1 MTAHGDQVR
10 SRAKAVALEQLAE
23 GGPEAVS
30 VNAIGR
36 RLGVS
41 GPALYRHFANR
52 DDLLAALTLDAYE
65 ALAAALADAGD
76 VAGLAH
82 AYRDWALAQPHRYLL
97 LFAPPVPGFDAHRE
111 DLVAAARK
119 AMDTAPGRAG
129 HRRSSSAR
137 RWPGRALH
145 GLTSLELGG
154 NFESMGLDGRAL
166 LERELAAGF

>member
-10 SRAKAVALEQLAE
+10 ARAKAIALEQLAE

-36 RLGVS
+36 RMGVS

-65 ALAAALADAGD
+65 ALAAALAGADGVDAI
-76 VAGLAH
+76 AH
-82 AYRDWALAQPHRYLL
+82 AYRDWALAQPHRYGL

-119 AMDTAPGRAG
+119 AMDTLLAALGTDDVERATLAWS
-129 HRRSSSAR
+129 R
-137 RWPGRALH
+137 LH

-154 NFESMGLDGRAL
+154 NFESMGLDGRVL

>member
-1 MTAHGDQVR
+1 MTAYGDEVR
-10 SRAKAVALEQLAE
+10 GRAKAIALEQLAE

-36 RLGVS
+36 RMGVS

-65 ALAAALADAGD
+65 ALAAALAGADGIA
-76 VAGLAH
+76 ALAH
-82 AYRDWALAQPHRYLL
+82 AYRDWALAQPHRYRL
-97 LFAPPVPGFDAHRE
+97 LFAPPVPGFDAHRD
-111 DLVAAARK
+111 DLVAAAQK
-119 AMDTAPGRAG
+119 AMETLLAVLDSDDIERGTLAWSR
-129 HRRSSSAR
+129 
-137 RWPGRALH
+137 LH
-145 GLTSLELGG
+145 GLVSLELGG